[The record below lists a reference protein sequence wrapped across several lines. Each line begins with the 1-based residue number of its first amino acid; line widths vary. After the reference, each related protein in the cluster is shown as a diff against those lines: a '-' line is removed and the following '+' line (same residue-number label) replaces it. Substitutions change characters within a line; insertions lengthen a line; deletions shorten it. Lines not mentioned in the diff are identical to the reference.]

1 MCVCEINELLFF
13 IILIRLIK
21 LIDSAM
27 CVLSRDFNPDDK
39 LYLDS
44 KLYM

>member
-1 MCVCEINELLFF
+1 MINELLFF
-13 IILIRLIK
+13 IILFILFI
-21 LIDSAM
+21 IY
-27 CVLSRDFNPDDK
+27 FNSDDK